1 MNKFRPGPGA
11 VALLLAP
18 LFVMSAHA
26 APEAPK
32 ANVAEARTDPSVIV
46 FDQRSGSKA
55 VSFSYV
61 YLPVDGY
68 VAVYGSDADGKVK
81 GDVLGYVPLAAG
93 DHRNISVDL
102 GKETES
108 GMILWGSLYRDVDGD
123 KKLDKGKDTA
133 FWPDGKPLENR
144 FSVL

>member
-1 MNKFRPGPGA
+1 MYRSGLGA
-11 VALLLAP
+11 AALLCAP
-18 LFVMSAHA
+18 LFVMNAFA
-26 APEAPK
+26 APQAPK
-32 ANVAEARTDPSVIV
+32 AQAAGEALTDPSVIV

-61 YLPVDGY
+61 YLPTDGY
-68 VAVYGSDADGKVK
+68 VAVYGSDAEGKAK
-81 GDVLGYVPLAAG
+81 GDVLGYAPLPAG
-93 DHRNISVDL
+93 DHRNVSVDL
-102 GKETES
+102 GKELTS
-108 GMILWGSLYRDVDGD
+108 GMILWGSLYQDVDGD